1 MFQIDI
7 LCKCYCIV
15 FYIANDFMEPHL
27 PGRKRLRSKEGD
39 DVYSP
44 GMFHKITFI
53 FSLPIHF
60 LF

>member
-1 MFQIDI
+1 MFQIYI

-53 FSLPIHF
+53 F
-60 LF
+60 